1 LINKDCKLKF
11 GTYVQIH
18 AEHPNSLMACTTATI
33 TLRPTSNMQGSHYFL
48 NIDSNRHVTA
58 NNWTI
63 LSMSTEVIETM
74 HQLAA
79 ACRKHKGIVFT
90 DSTDDNNSEIAGV
103 DDTYGVNNVFT
114 YNSSSNSYDIGNTA
128 ETGSESIPHNA
139 GN

>member
-1 LINKDCKLKF
+1 
-11 GTYVQIH
+11 
-18 AEHPNSLMACTTATI
+18 
-33 TLRPTSNMQGSHYFL
+33 
-48 NIDSNRHVTA
+48 
-58 NNWTI
+58 
-63 LSMSTEVIETM
+63 MSTEVIETM